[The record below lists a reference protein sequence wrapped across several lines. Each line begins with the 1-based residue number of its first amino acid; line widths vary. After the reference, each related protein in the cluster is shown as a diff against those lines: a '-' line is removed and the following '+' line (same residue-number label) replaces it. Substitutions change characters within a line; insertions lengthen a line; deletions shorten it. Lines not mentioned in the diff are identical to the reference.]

1 VRSHPWHYLTHRA
14 RVFAHQFSLRRTGV
28 CYPFH
33 ATSDSNEAGL
43 AYHAGLLGELV
54 WKGLAQVT
62 FLFSGWIYLLV
73 CLVTAISCLRVHYWA
88 KQPIQALPLAVSTS
102 GALYGLA
109 YFFCSVTCDY
119 RMNYWL
125 ALAAGLGVLLFM
137 LQLDGSETSARTAQ
151 K

>member
-1 VRSHPWHYLTHRA
+1 HPWHYLTHRVQ
-14 RVFAHQFSLRRTGV
+14 VFARQFSLTGARV

-33 ATSDSNEAGL
+33 AVSDSNEAEL
-43 AYHAGLLGELV
+43 AYHAGLLGGLV

-62 FLFSGWIYLLV
+62 FLFSGWIYLLACCIIAV
-73 CLVTAISCLRVHYWA
+73 SCLRVHYWM
-88 KQPIQALPLAVSTS
+88 KQPLQILPLTVSTS

-125 ALAAGLGVLLFM
+125 ALAAGLGVLLLV
-137 LQLDGSETSARTAQ
+137 LQLDAQ
-151 K
+151 QENELLTDHTT